1 MPYVSN
7 FISEMPLFS
16 LIFLEK
22 CTSGAMGPDRS
33 ADSGKTSYYDKKIH
47 CPLLPIAVGEL
58 IRLCGAADDCGFN
71 RSMQHLISNYRE
83 EDVENEAASEDLLQR
98 N

>member
-1 MPYVSN
+1 
-7 FISEMPLFS
+7 
-16 LIFLEK
+16 
-22 CTSGAMGPDRS
+22 MGPDRS

-83 EDVENEAASEDLLQR
+83 EDVDDEQIPRVKGLIELPNQYFISSE
-98 N
+98 